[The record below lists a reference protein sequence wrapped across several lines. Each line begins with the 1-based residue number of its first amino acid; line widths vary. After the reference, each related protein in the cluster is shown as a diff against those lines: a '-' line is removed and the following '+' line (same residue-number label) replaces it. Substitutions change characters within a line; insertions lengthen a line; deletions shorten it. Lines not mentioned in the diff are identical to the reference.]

1 MRGWLAGLVVGI
13 LAGCGDPNVPLTRP
27 PDSEFRVSTPRP
39 PRVDRTPTPLPTPT
53 PTPTPD
59 PNQPSLAT
67 ITARFLQISWQ
78 DPEPPPTLM
87 ELTARYFGILIP
99 TPPPVGI
106 AGPAPALTDH
116 LTDHL
121 TGSGIPALLE
131 GLDLSALEALGIDLN
146 NLDLDSPE
154 LASYVETLR
163 ESGYDLSDPEVREFI
178 NNLTPEDVQNW
189 INLGA
194 QYGIDVRNLLPL
206 LPTPPAS
213 PDPGQ

>member
-1 MRGWLAGLVVGI
+1 MRRWLAGLIVGI

-39 PRVDRTPTPLPTPT
+39 PRIDSTPTPQPTPT

-67 ITARFLQISWQ
+67 LTARFLGIPWQ
-78 DPEPPPTLM
+78 EPEPPPTLM
-87 ELTARYFGILIP
+87 ELTARYFGIPIP
-99 TPPPVGI
+99 TPRPLGI
-106 AGPAPALTDH
+106 EGIVTDQ
-116 LTDHL
+116 
-121 TGSGIPALLE
+121 GIPALLE

-146 NLDLDSPE
+146 TLDLDSPA
-154 LASYVETLR
+154 LASYLETLR

-178 NNLTPEDVQNW
+178 NNLTPEDIQNW
-189 INLGA
+189 INLGR

-206 LPTPPAS
+206 LPTPPTS
-213 PDPGQ
+213 PDPAQ

>member
-1 MRGWLAGLVVGI
+1 MRRWLAGLIVGI
-13 LAGCGDPNVPLTRP
+13 LVGCGDPNVPLTRP

-39 PRVDRTPTPLPTPT
+39 PRIDRTPTPSPPPT

-59 PNQPSLAT
+59 PNRPSLAT
-67 ITARFLQISWQ
+67 ITARFLGIPWQ
-78 DPEPPPTLM
+78 QPEPPPTLM

-99 TPPPVGI
+99 TPRPIQQPGLES
-106 AGPAPALTDH
+106 ALTDQ
-116 LTDHL
+116 LTDQE
-121 TGSGIPALLE
+121 IPALLQ

-146 NLDLDSPE
+146 SLDLDSPA
-154 LASYVETLR
+154 LASYIETLR

-178 NNLTPEDVQNW
+178 NNLTPEDIQNW
-189 INLGA
+189 INLGT

-213 PDPGQ
+213 PDPAQ